1 MVPDVDYGTILNGKI
16 MIEFK
21 WMVVILTIVVSTL
34 FIYLTGK
41 EENENINK

>member
-1 MVPDVDYGTILNGKI
+1 

-21 WMVVILTIVVSTL
+21 WMVVILTMIISAL

-41 EENENINK
+41 EKNDE

>member
-1 MVPDVDYGTILNGKI
+1 

-21 WMVVILTIVVSTL
+21 WMVVILTIAVSAL

-41 EENENINK
+41 GKKEE

>member
-1 MVPDVDYGTILNGKI
+1 

-21 WMVVILTIVVSTL
+21 WLVVVLTFIVSAL

-41 EENENINK
+41 GESKEK

>member
-1 MVPDVDYGTILNGKI
+1 

-21 WMVVILTIVVSTL
+21 WMIVILTVVVSAL

-41 EENENINK
+41 GDDERISK

>member
-1 MVPDVDYGTILNGKI
+1 

-21 WMVVILTIVVSTL
+21 WMVVILTFVVSAL

-41 EENENINK
+41 GKNEG

>member
-1 MVPDVDYGTILNGKI
+1 

-21 WMVVILTIVVSTL
+21 WMVVILTFVVSAL

-41 EENENINK
+41 GKNGKE

>member
-1 MVPDVDYGTILNGKI
+1 

-21 WMVVILTIVVSTL
+21 WLVVVLTFIVSAW

-41 EENENINK
+41 GKDKK

>member
-1 MVPDVDYGTILNGKI
+1 

-21 WMVVILTIVVSTL
+21 WTIVILTIILSAL

-41 EENENINK
+41 EEKK

>member
-1 MVPDVDYGTILNGKI
+1 

-21 WMVVILTIVVSTL
+21 WMVVILTTLVSIF

-41 EENENINK
+41 GNNENEE